1 MNKEYIIIIITMKE
15 NSEYKYNGHQGRRH
29 YEGVVRAS
37 VRVAVGGRGVGPDR
51 ESDVGRKV
59 GAGRESGVG
68 HEVGSGRES
77 SDSCRGRRCG
87 GT

>member
-15 NSEYKYNGHQGRRH
+15 DNEYKYNGHQGRRH
-29 YEGVVRAS
+29 YEGIVRVSVRAAS
-37 VRVAVGGRGVGPDR
+37 GGRGVGPDR
-51 ESDVGRKV
+51 ESDVGHKV
-59 GAGRESGVG
+59 GAGWESGVR

-77 SDSCRGRRCG
+77 SDRCRGRRCS